1 MKLGDIGFFQLA
13 SQRLTYLA
21 GGQQAIAQNVANADT
36 PGYRSVTTQSF
47 ESYLTDARADMHDTM
62 TPRDVEIVER
72 QDAWEASQNG
82 NSVSLAQEALQA
94 ASIQGQHTLAKNL
107 IGKAHTMIALA
118 ASKP

>member
-1 MKLGDIGFFQLA
+1 MKLGNIGYFQLA

-21 GGQQAIAQNVANADT
+21 GSQQAIAQNVANADT
-36 PGYRSVTTQSF
+36 PGYRSVRTESF
-47 ESYLTDARADMHDTM
+47 ESYLKDASADMRKTM
-62 TPRDVEIVER
+62 TPPDVDVVER
-72 QDAWEASQNG
+72 DDAWGTSRNG

-94 ASIQGQHTLAKNL
+94 ASIQGQHKLAKSL